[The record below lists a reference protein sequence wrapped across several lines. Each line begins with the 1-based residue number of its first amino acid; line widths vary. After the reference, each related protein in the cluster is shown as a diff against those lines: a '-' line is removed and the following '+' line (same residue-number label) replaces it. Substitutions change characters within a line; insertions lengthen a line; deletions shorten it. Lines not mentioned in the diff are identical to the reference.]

1 MSEVILLYD
10 QNHSDGIRNFNEI
23 GNEALDIRDGC
34 RNETMLD
41 VQWIKVFYQDKTK

>member
-23 GNEALDIRDGC
+23 GNEA
-34 RNETMLD
+34 
-41 VQWIKVFYQDKTK
+41 WISEMDAEMKLCLMYNG